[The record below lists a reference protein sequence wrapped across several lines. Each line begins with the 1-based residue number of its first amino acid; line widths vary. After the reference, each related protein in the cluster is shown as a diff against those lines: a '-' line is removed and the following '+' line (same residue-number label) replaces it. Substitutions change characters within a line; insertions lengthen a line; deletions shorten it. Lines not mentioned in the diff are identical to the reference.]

1 MSSTFRARLGYNWM
15 LVVALLIVAAWALRL
30 ILVGPGI
37 GMSLW
42 MTSAG
47 LVLVG
52 VLLVTWYTGR
62 RRRRVP

>member
-1 MSSTFRARLGYNWM
+1 MKRDNWM
-15 LVVALLIVAAWALRL
+15 LVVAIAILAAWAIRV
-30 ILVGPGI
+30 IFWGPGI

-52 VLLVTWYTGR
+52 VLLWSWYGSR
-62 RRRRVP
+62 RRRRG